1 MKVSRYVLATFVFIA
16 ALEGF
21 CRLDDYIQWGVGFFS
36 VSSPSNLSVV
46 DDLGKHGRPNAI
58 FQKWRLNSHG
68 FRNDF
73 EVKKAKIAGQ
83 KRVFILGASESFGL
97 FESDGME
104 YPAQLAKLLEEQGY
118 QNLEV
123 INASCAG
130 MSLPDVRIYY
140 EKFISR
146 FQPDLVIY
154 YPSPTFYLDDPPPTV
169 APGKNTDTGTIFEVR
184 LLAKTRILLKKNLPE
199 SLKARRLKWL
209 IGKEIEENRPEWVW
223 HVAPEERLKLF
234 EEDLHD
240 FCDEV
245 QESGSKIILATHAS
259 VLGTPD
265 QTFDTQQYLEWRR
278 YYPRAGYYCLL
289 EFEKLSNVI
298 IESVGEDHG
307 LSVLDIDKS
316 IPKTKEYFSDF
327 VHFTDSGSEIFANMA
342 VGVVAVKLDLDRNNS
357 VAESMP
363 RYVDHPN
370 GKMKSKPPG

>member
-1 MKVSRYVLATFVFIA
+1 
-16 ALEGF
+16 
-21 CRLDDYIQWGVGFFS
+21 
-36 VSSPSNLSVV
+36 
-46 DDLGKHGRPNAI
+46 
-58 FQKWRLNSHG
+58 
-68 FRNDF
+68 
-73 EVKKAKIAGQ
+73 
-83 KRVFILGASESFGL
+83 
-97 FESDGME
+97 
-104 YPAQLAKLLEEQGY
+104 
-118 QNLEV
+118 
-123 INASCAG
+123 

-154 YPSPTFYLDDPPPTV
+154 YPSPSFYLGDSPPAV
-169 APGKNTDTGTIFEVR
+169 EPGKNKDKGTIFEAR

-223 HVAPEERLKLF
+223 YVAPEERLKLF
-234 EEDLHD
+234 EEDLRD

-245 QESGSKIILATHAS
+245 KESGSKIILATHAS

-265 QTFDTQQYLEWRR
+265 LTFDIHQYLEWRR

-289 EFEKLSNVI
+289 EFERISNVI
-298 IESVGEDHG
+298 IESVGKDHG

-327 VHFTDSGSEIFANMA
+327 VHFTDSGSEIFANLA
-342 VGVVAVKLDLDRNNS
+342 VGVVADNLDLDRNNP

-363 RYVDHPN
+363 RHVDHPDV
-370 GKMKSKPPG
+370 KMKSKPSGQITSSRML